1 MNQMQNEVVQIMLPA
16 QLKNDGNFA
25 GNAAMDIRGAH
36 EACVE
41 IHTGTIDCAI
51 GSTAETEPLKL
62 EECDTEGG
70 SYTDIEDAELAA
82 AIANTKSDKIYRID
96 IPMDRTRMAFVRVN
110 APHAGAGSTGA
121 NLTIIGRK
129 AKLENGPANAT
140 ERGLEEHIIP

>member
-1 MNQMQNEVVQIMLPA
+1 MNQMQNEVSVIMLRP
-16 QLKNDGNFA
+16 QLRNDGNFA
-25 GNAAMDIRGAH
+25 NNAAMDIRGAH
-36 EACVE
+36 EACVD
-41 IHTGTIDCAI
+41 IITGTIDCAI

-70 SYTDIEDAELAA
+70 SYTDIEGAELAA
-82 AIANTKSDKIYRID
+82 AIPSTKSNKVYRID

-129 AKLENGPANAT
+129 AKLENGPADAT
-140 ERGLEEHIIP
+140 ERGLEEHVIP